1 MPLSLANM
9 ATEYTVRK
17 IGCDS
22 EEKKRLENLG
32 FVIGSQIMVINQNKG
47 DIIVNVKDSR
57 IAISEETAQNIF
69 V

>member
-1 MPLSLANM
+1 M